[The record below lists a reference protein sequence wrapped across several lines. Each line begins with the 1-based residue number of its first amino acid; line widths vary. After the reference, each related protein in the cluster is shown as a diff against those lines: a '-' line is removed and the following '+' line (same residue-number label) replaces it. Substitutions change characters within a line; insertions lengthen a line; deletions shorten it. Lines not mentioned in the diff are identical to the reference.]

1 MPNIKSVSCSNNL
14 STSNRSTAHAI
25 EVSDIPLALY
35 IHIPWCVKK
44 CPYCDF
50 NSHELPIDSQL
61 SMYEEYVDALLR
73 DAAMQLVLTQG
84 REISSIFIGGGTPS
98 LLPILQY
105 QRLFNRLREIFK
117 FANDIEVTMEANP
130 GTLEHAPFAEYLDVG
145 INRLSIGVQ
154 SFSAEQLI
162 TLGRIHDPKQALSAI
177 KAARTA
183 GFERVNVDLM
193 HGLPGQTMSEA
204 LNDIQMAHDAG
215 ATHISWYQLTIE
227 PNTVF
232 YRSQP
237 ILPDEDRLA
246 DIEESGQTLL
256 QNLGY
261 HNYEVSAWSGA
272 LDKPCRHN
280 VNYWQF
286 GDYLAIGAGAHGK
299 VTVGESFSDEAVT
312 NDVVTDEVLDNKEIV
327 SKSSTNELT
336 KNELTNNEELKEAGI
351 YRFSKSRMPK
361 DYMGYQDIIQGNAG
375 QNNTGQNNANQN
387 TAFQKNEIS
396 QQNEAPIE
404 ALTEVPK
411 MVGWQAIASDEL
423 VSEFMLNALR
433 LHDGVAWSL
442 FEARTGLSY
451 GSIATQVNKL
461 IQQGLLMDNVE
472 KLQPTVLGKRYLN
485 QILREFL

>member
-1 MPNIKSVSCSNNL
+1 MSNIKSSHFPNNL
-14 STSNRSTAHAI
+14 GAVNRDNFNHDNTSPDSISALDVR
-25 EVSDIPLALY
+25 DIPLALY

-61 SMYEEYVDALLR
+61 SMYDEYVDALLL
-73 DAAMQLVLTQG
+73 DAVSQQALTQG
-84 REISSIFIGGGTPS
+84 REVSSIFIGGGTPS
-98 LLPILQY
+98 LLPIAQY
-105 QRLFNRLREIFK
+105 QRLFNGLREIFR
-117 FANDIEVTMEANP
+117 FAGDIEVTMEANP
-130 GTLEHAPFAEYLDVG
+130 GTLEHAPFAEYLKVG

-154 SFSAEQLI
+154 SFAAEQLT
-162 TLGRIHDPKQALSAI
+162 TLGRIHNPTQAISAI
-177 KAARTA
+177 KAARSA

-193 HGLPGQTMSEA
+193 HGLPKQTMSEA

-237 ILPDEDRLA
+237 ILPDEDSLA
-246 DIEESGQTLL
+246 DIEQAGQALLES
-256 QNLGY
+256 LGY
-261 HNYEVSAWSGA
+261 YNYEVSAWAGA
-272 LDKPCRHN
+272 SDKPCRHN

-299 VTVGESFSDEAVT
+299 VTMDKDANQELIAEKMS
-312 NDVVTDEVLDNKEIV
+312 NEI
-327 SKSSTNELT
+327 L
-336 KNELTNNEELKEAGI
+336 KNEAGI
-351 YRFSKSRMPK
+351 YRFSKSRLPK
-361 DYMGYQDIIQGNAG
+361 DYMGYQDEAKQNEIN
-375 QNNTGQNNANQN
+375 QNNQMVTIPK
-387 TAFQKNEIS
+387 T
-396 QQNEAPIE
+396 PMP
-404 ALTEVPK
+404 PK

-451 GSIATQVNKL
+451 DSIALEVNKL
-461 IQQGLLMDNVE
+461 IKQGLLIDDNE
-472 KLQPTVLGKRYLN
+472 HLQPTALGKRYLN

>member
-1 MPNIKSVSCSNNL
+1 MSNIKPFHSSSDIGSV
-14 STSNRSTAHAI
+14 NRDNISMLNVR
-25 EVSDIPLALY
+25 EIPLALY

-61 SMYEEYVDALLR
+61 SMYDEYVDALLL
-73 DAAMQLVLTQG
+73 DAAAQQPLTQG

-98 LLPILQY
+98 LLPIEQY
-105 QRLFNRLREIFK
+105 QRLFNGLRKVFR
-117 FANDIEVTMEANP
+117 FSDDIEVTMEANP
-130 GTLEHAPFAEYLDVG
+130 GTLEHAPFAEYLKVG

-154 SFSAEQLI
+154 SFAAEQLT
-162 TLGRIHDPKQALSAI
+162 TLGRIHNPAQALSAI
-177 KAARTA
+177 KAARSA

-193 HGLPGQTMSEA
+193 HGLPQQMMSEA
-204 LNDIQMAHDAG
+204 LEDIQIAHDAG

-237 ILPDEDRLA
+237 ILPDEDNLA
-246 DIEESGQTLL
+246 DIEQAGQALL
-256 QNLGY
+256 ERLGY
-261 HNYEVSAWSGA
+261 NNYEVSAWAGA
-272 LDKPCRHN
+272 SDKPCRHN

-299 VTVGESFSDEAVT
+299 VTIDDAAIKEWNAEKVSNEALKEALKEIVGES
-312 NDVVTDEVLDNKEIV
+312 
-327 SKSSTNELT
+327 
-336 KNELTNNEELKEAGI
+336 GI

-361 DYMGYQDIIQGNAG
+361 DYMEYQDKA
-375 QNNTGQNNANQN
+375 
-387 TAFQKNEIS
+387 
-396 QQNEAPIE
+396 QQNETSEQNQIITMMLKTPMP
-404 ALTEVPK
+404 PK

-442 FEARTGLSY
+442 FKARTGLSY
-451 GSIATQVNKL
+451 DSIAVEVNKL
-461 IQQGLLMDNVE
+461 IKQGLLIDDNE
-472 KLQPTVLGKRYLN
+472 HLQPTALGRRYLN
-485 QILREFL
+485 QILRVFL

>member
-1 MPNIKSVSCSNNL
+1 MSNIKPFHSFSDLGSV
-14 STSNRSTAHAI
+14 NRENISMLNAR
-25 EVSDIPLALY
+25 EIPLALY

-61 SMYEEYVDALLR
+61 SMYDEYVDALLL
-73 DAAMQLVLTQG
+73 DAAAQQPLTQG

-98 LLPILQY
+98 LLPIEQY
-105 QRLFNRLREIFK
+105 QRLFNGLRKVFR
-117 FANDIEVTMEANP
+117 FSDDIEVTMEANP
-130 GTLEHAPFAEYLDVG
+130 GTLEHAPFAEYLKVG

-154 SFSAEQLI
+154 SFAAEQLT
-162 TLGRIHDPKQALSAI
+162 TLGRIHNPAQALSAI
-177 KAARTA
+177 KAARSA

-193 HGLPGQTMSEA
+193 HGLPQQMMSEA
-204 LNDIQMAHDAG
+204 LEDIQIAHDAG

-237 ILPDEDRLA
+237 ILPDEDKLA
-246 DIEESGQTLL
+246 DIEQAGQALL
-256 QNLGY
+256 ERLGY
-261 HNYEVSAWSGA
+261 NNYEVSAWAGA
-272 LDKPCRHN
+272 SDKPCRHN

-299 VTVGESFSDEAVT
+299 VTIDDAAIKEWNAEKVSNEALKEALKEIVGES
-312 NDVVTDEVLDNKEIV
+312 
-327 SKSSTNELT
+327 
-336 KNELTNNEELKEAGI
+336 GI

-361 DYMGYQDIIQGNAG
+361 DYMEYQDKAQQDETSEQNQII
-375 QNNTGQNNANQN
+375 TVMLK
-387 TAFQKNEIS
+387 T
-396 QQNEAPIE
+396 PMP
-404 ALTEVPK
+404 PK

-442 FEARTGLSY
+442 FKARTGLSY
-451 GSIATQVNKL
+451 DSIAVEVNKL
-461 IQQGLLMDNVE
+461 IKQGLLIDDNE
-472 KLQPTVLGKRYLN
+472 HLQPTALGRRYLN
-485 QILREFL
+485 QILRVFL

>member
-1 MPNIKSVSCSNNL
+1 MSNIKPFHSFSDLGSV
-14 STSNRSTAHAI
+14 NRENISMLNAR
-25 EVSDIPLALY
+25 EIPLALY

-61 SMYEEYVDALLR
+61 SMYDEYVDALLL
-73 DAAMQLVLTQG
+73 DAAAQQPLTQG

-98 LLPILQY
+98 LLPIAQY
-105 QRLFNRLREIFK
+105 QRLFNGLRKVFR
-117 FANDIEVTMEANP
+117 FSDDIEVTMEANP
-130 GTLEHAPFAEYLDVG
+130 GTLEHAPFAEYLKVG

-154 SFSAEQLI
+154 SFAAEQLT
-162 TLGRIHDPKQALSAI
+162 TLGRIHNPAQALSAI
-177 KAARTA
+177 KAARSA

-193 HGLPGQTMSEA
+193 HGLPQQMMSEA
-204 LNDIQMAHDAG
+204 LEDIQIAHDAG

-237 ILPDEDRLA
+237 ILPDENNLA
-246 DIEESGQTLL
+246 DIEQAGQALL
-256 QNLGY
+256 ERLGY
-261 HNYEVSAWSGA
+261 NNYEVSAWAGA
-272 LDKPCRHN
+272 SDKPCRHN

-299 VTVGESFSDEAVT
+299 VTIDDAAIKEWNAEKVSNEALKEALKEIVGES
-312 NDVVTDEVLDNKEIV
+312 
-327 SKSSTNELT
+327 
-336 KNELTNNEELKEAGI
+336 GI

-361 DYMGYQDIIQGNAG
+361 DYMEYQDKAQQDETSEQNQII
-375 QNNTGQNNANQN
+375 TVMLK
-387 TAFQKNEIS
+387 T
-396 QQNEAPIE
+396 PMP
-404 ALTEVPK
+404 PK

-442 FEARTGLSY
+442 FKARTGLSY
-451 GSIATQVNKL
+451 DSIAVEVNKL
-461 IQQGLLMDNVE
+461 IKQGLLIDDNE
-472 KLQPTVLGKRYLN
+472 HLQPTALGRRYLN
-485 QILREFL
+485 QILRVFL

>member
-1 MPNIKSVSCSNNL
+1 MSNIKSSHFSNHLDAN
-14 STSNRSTAHAI
+14 SRNETSALI
-25 EVSDIPLALY
+25 VKDIPLALY

-50 NSHELPIDSQL
+50 NSHELPMDSQL
-61 SMYEEYVDALLR
+61 SMYDEYVDTLLL
-73 DAAMQLVLTQG
+73 DAASQQALTQG

-98 LLPILQY
+98 LLPIAQY
-105 QRLFNRLREIFK
+105 QRLFNGLREIFQ
-117 FANDIEVTMEANP
+117 FAGDIEVTMEANP
-130 GTLEHAPFAEYLDVG
+130 GTLEHAPFAQYLDVG

-154 SFSAEQLI
+154 SFAAGQLT
-162 TLGRIHDPKQALSAI
+162 TLGRIHDPAQALSAI
-177 KAARTA
+177 KAARRA

-193 HGLPGQTMSEA
+193 HGLPQQTMSEA

-237 ILPDEDRLA
+237 ILPDEDSLA
-246 DIEESGQTLL
+246 DIEQAGQTLL
-256 QNLGY
+256 EHLGY
-261 HNYEVSAWSGA
+261 DNYEVSAWAGSS
-272 LDKPCRHN
+272 DKPCRHN

-299 VTVGESFSDEAVT
+299 VTIDDRYGNQTLTADKVS
-312 NDVVTDEVLDNKEIV
+312 DEVLKKV
-327 SKSSTNELT
+327 STET
-336 KNELTNNEELKEAGI
+336 GI

-361 DYMGYQDIIQGNAG
+361 DYITFDIDTM
-375 QNNTGQNNANQN
+375 NNIKKEGA
-387 TAFQKNEIS
+387 
-396 QQNEAPIE
+396 
-404 ALTEVPK
+404 PK

-433 LHDGVAWSL
+433 LHEGVTWSL

-451 GSIATQVNKL
+451 DNIALEVNQL
-461 IQQGLLMDNVE
+461 IKQGLLVDDNE
-472 KLQPTVLGKRYLN
+472 HLQPTALGRRYLN
-485 QILREFL
+485 QILRVFL

>member
-1 MPNIKSVSCSNNL
+1 MSNIKSSHFSNNL
-14 STSNRSTAHAI
+14 DATNRNETSALI
-25 EVSDIPLALY
+25 VKDIPLALY

-50 NSHELPIDSQL
+50 NSHELPMDSQL
-61 SMYEEYVDALLR
+61 SMYDEYVDTLLL
-73 DAAMQLVLTQG
+73 DAASQQALTQG

-98 LLPILQY
+98 LLPIAQY
-105 QRLFNRLREIFK
+105 QRLFNGLREIFQ
-117 FANDIEVTMEANP
+117 FAGDIEVTMEANP
-130 GTLEHAPFAEYLDVG
+130 GTLEHAPFAQYLDVG

-154 SFSAEQLI
+154 SFAAGQLT
-162 TLGRIHDPKQALSAI
+162 TLGRIHDPAQALSAI
-177 KAARTA
+177 KAARRA

-193 HGLPGQTMSEA
+193 HGLPQQTMSEA

-237 ILPDEDRLA
+237 ILPDEDSLA
-246 DIEESGQTLL
+246 DIEQAGQTLL
-256 QNLGY
+256 EHLGY
-261 HNYEVSAWSGA
+261 DNYEVSAWAGSS
-272 LDKPCRHN
+272 DKPCRHN

-299 VTVGESFSDEAVT
+299 VTIDDKYVNQTLMVDKVS
-312 NDVVTDEVLDNKEIV
+312 DEVLKKV
-327 SKSSTNELT
+327 LA
-336 KNELTNNEELKEAGI
+336 EAGT

-361 DYMGYQDIIQGNAG
+361 DYITFDIDTM
-375 QNNTGQNNANQN
+375 NNIKKEGA
-387 TAFQKNEIS
+387 
-396 QQNEAPIE
+396 
-404 ALTEVPK
+404 PK

-433 LHDGVAWSL
+433 LHEGVTWSL

-451 GSIATQVNKL
+451 DNIALEVSQL
-461 IQQGLLMDNVE
+461 IKQGLLVDDNE
-472 KLQPTVLGKRYLN
+472 HLQPTALGRRYLN
-485 QILREFL
+485 QILRIFL

>member
-1 MPNIKSVSCSNNL
+1 MSNIKPFHSSSDIGSV
-14 STSNRSTAHAI
+14 NRDNISMLNAR
-25 EVSDIPLALY
+25 EIPLALY

-61 SMYEEYVDALLR
+61 SMYDEYVDALLL
-73 DAAMQLVLTQG
+73 DAAAQQPLTQG

-98 LLPILQY
+98 LLPIDQY
-105 QRLFNRLREIFK
+105 QRLFNGLRKVFR
-117 FANDIEVTMEANP
+117 FSDDIEVTMEANP
-130 GTLEHAPFAEYLDVG
+130 GTLEHAPFAEYLKVG

-154 SFSAEQLI
+154 SFSAEQLT
-162 TLGRIHDPKQALSAI
+162 TLGRIHNPSQALSAI
-177 KAARTA
+177 KAARSA

-193 HGLPGQTMSEA
+193 HGLPQQMMSEA
-204 LNDIQMAHDAG
+204 LEDIQIAHDAG

-237 ILPDEDRLA
+237 ILPDEDNLA
-246 DIEESGQTLL
+246 DIEQVGQALL
-256 QNLGY
+256 ERLGY
-261 HNYEVSAWSGA
+261 NNYEVSAWAGA
-272 LDKPCRHN
+272 SDKPCRHN

-299 VTVGESFSDEAVT
+299 VTIDDAAIKEWNAEKVSNEALKEALKETVGES
-312 NDVVTDEVLDNKEIV
+312 
-327 SKSSTNELT
+327 
-336 KNELTNNEELKEAGI
+336 GI

-361 DYMGYQDIIQGNAG
+361 DYMEYQDK
-375 QNNTGQNNANQN
+375 T
-387 TAFQKNEIS
+387 
-396 QQNEAPIE
+396 QQNETSEQNQIITMMLKTPMP
-404 ALTEVPK
+404 PK

-433 LHDGVAWSL
+433 LHDGVTWSL

-451 GSIATQVNKL
+451 DSIALEVNKL
-461 IQQGLLMDNVE
+461 VKQGLLVDSSQQ
-472 KLQPTVLGKRYLN
+472 LQPTALGRRYLN
-485 QILREFL
+485 QILRVFL

>member
-1 MPNIKSVSCSNNL
+1 MSNIKSSHFSNHLDAN
-14 STSNRSTAHAI
+14 SRNETSALI
-25 EVSDIPLALY
+25 VKDIPLALY

-50 NSHELPIDSQL
+50 NSHELPMDSQL
-61 SMYEEYVDALLR
+61 SMYDEYVDTLLL
-73 DAAMQLVLTQG
+73 DAASQQALTQG

-98 LLPILQY
+98 LLPIAQY
-105 QRLFNRLREIFK
+105 QRLFNGLREIFQ
-117 FANDIEVTMEANP
+117 FAGDIEVTMEANP
-130 GTLEHAPFAEYLDVG
+130 GTLEHAPFAQYLDVG

-154 SFSAEQLI
+154 SFAAGQLT
-162 TLGRIHDPKQALSAI
+162 TLGRIHDPAQALSAI
-177 KAARTA
+177 KAARRA

-193 HGLPGQTMSEA
+193 HGLPQQTMSEA

-237 ILPDEDRLA
+237 ILPDEDSLA
-246 DIEESGQTLL
+246 DIEQAGQTLL
-256 QNLGY
+256 EHLGY
-261 HNYEVSAWSGA
+261 DNYEVSAWAGSS
-272 LDKPCRHN
+272 DKPCRHN

-299 VTVGESFSDEAVT
+299 VTIDDKYVNQTLMVDKVS
-312 NDVVTDEVLDNKEIV
+312 DEVLKKV
-327 SKSSTNELT
+327 LA
-336 KNELTNNEELKEAGI
+336 EAGT

-361 DYMGYQDIIQGNAG
+361 DYITFDIDTM
-375 QNNTGQNNANQN
+375 NNIKKEGA
-387 TAFQKNEIS
+387 
-396 QQNEAPIE
+396 
-404 ALTEVPK
+404 PK

-433 LHDGVAWSL
+433 LHEGVTWSL

-451 GSIATQVNKL
+451 DNIALEVSQL
-461 IQQGLLMDNVE
+461 IKQGLLVDDNE
-472 KLQPTVLGKRYLN
+472 HLQPTALGRRYLN
-485 QILREFL
+485 QILRVFL

>member
-1 MPNIKSVSCSNNL
+1 MSNIKPFHSSSDIGAV
-14 STSNRSTAHAI
+14 NRDNISMLNI
-25 EVSDIPLALY
+25 REIPLALY

-61 SMYEEYVDALLR
+61 YMYDEYVDALLL
-73 DAAMQLVLTQG
+73 DAAAQQPLTQG

-98 LLPILQY
+98 LLPIAQY
-105 QRLFNRLREIFK
+105 QRLFNGLRKVFR
-117 FANDIEVTMEANP
+117 FSDDIEVTMEANP
-130 GTLEHAPFAEYLDVG
+130 GTLEHAPFAEYLKVG

-154 SFSAEQLI
+154 SFAAEQLT
-162 TLGRIHDPKQALSAI
+162 TLGRIHNPAQALSAI
-177 KAARTA
+177 KAARSA

-193 HGLPGQTMSEA
+193 HGLPKQTMTEA
-204 LNDIQMAHDAG
+204 LEDIQIAHDAG

-237 ILPDEDRLA
+237 ILPDEDNLA
-246 DIEESGQTLL
+246 DIEQAGQALL
-256 QNLGY
+256 ERLGY
-261 HNYEVSAWSGA
+261 NNYEVSAWAGA
-272 LDKPCRHN
+272 SDKPCRHN

-299 VTVGESFSDEAVT
+299 VTIDDAAIKEWNAEKVSNEA
-312 NDVVTDEVLDNKEIV
+312 
-327 SKSSTNELT
+327 
-336 KNELTNNEELKEAGI
+336 LKEALKETVDESGI

-361 DYMGYQDIIQGNAG
+361 DYMEYQDKA
-375 QNNTGQNNANQN
+375 
-387 TAFQKNEIS
+387 
-396 QQNEAPIE
+396 QQNETSEQNQIITMMLKTPMP
-404 ALTEVPK
+404 PK

-442 FEARTGLSY
+442 FKARTGLSY
-451 GSIATQVNKL
+451 DSIAVEVNKL
-461 IQQGLLMDNVE
+461 IKQGLLIDDNE
-472 KLQPTVLGKRYLN
+472 HLQPTALGRRYLN
-485 QILREFL
+485 QILRVFL

>member
-1 MPNIKSVSCSNNL
+1 MSNIKSSHFSNNL
-14 STSNRSTAHAI
+14 GAVNRDNSNHDNTSPDSISALDVR
-25 EVSDIPLALY
+25 DIPLALY

-61 SMYEEYVDALLR
+61 SMYDEYVDALIL
-73 DAAMQLVLTQG
+73 DAASQQSLTQG

-98 LLPILQY
+98 LLPITQY
-105 QRLFNRLREIFK
+105 QRLFNSLREIFR
-117 FANDIEVTMEANP
+117 FAGDIEITMEANP
-130 GTLEHAPFAEYLDVG
+130 GTLEHAPFAEYLKVG

-154 SFSAEQLI
+154 SFAAEQLT
-162 TLGRIHDPKQALSAI
+162 TLGRIHNPAQALSAI
-177 KAARTA
+177 KAARRA

-193 HGLPGQTMSEA
+193 HGLPKQTMSEA

-237 ILPDEDRLA
+237 ILPDEDSLA
-246 DIEESGQTLL
+246 DIEQAGQALLES
-256 QNLGY
+256 LGY
-261 HNYEVSAWSGA
+261 NNYEVSAWAGA
-272 LDKPCRHN
+272 SDKPCRHN

-299 VTVGESFSDEAVT
+299 VTIDDAAIKEWTAEKVSKEALKETVGES
-312 NDVVTDEVLDNKEIV
+312 
-327 SKSSTNELT
+327 
-336 KNELTNNEELKEAGI
+336 GI
-351 YRFSKSRMPK
+351 YRFSKSRLPK
-361 DYMGYQDIIQGNAG
+361 DYMGYQDE
-375 QNNTGQNNANQN
+375 T
-387 TAFQKNEIS
+387 K
-396 QQNEAPIE
+396 QNETSEQNKIITMMLKTP
-404 ALTEVPK
+404 TPPK

-451 GSIATQVNKL
+451 DSIALEVNKL
-461 IQQGLLMDNVE
+461 IKQGLLIDDNE
-472 KLQPTVLGKRYLN
+472 HLQPTALGKRYLN